1 MVTVPATSAKYTALR
16 VLAVV
21 VPLTA
26 AMGATA
32 AAFYVT
38 DVFGILF
45 RETSTYLQLIV
56 LVPASMLATI
66 TTYFAAKILW
76 SASDPA
82 DNQRDDAHHD
92 GQTLMDAIGRQ
103 WDGRGSPEGSH

>member
-1 MVTVPATSAKYTALR
+1 MAIVPANSAKYTALR

-21 VPLTA
+21 LPLVI
-26 AMGATA
+26 AMGVTA
-32 AAFYVT
+32 AAFYAT

-45 RETSTYLQLIV
+45 RETNTNLQLIV
-56 LVPASMLATI
+56 LVPASVLAII
-66 TTYFAAKILW
+66 TTFFAAKILW

-92 GQTLMDAIGRQ
+92 GQT
-103 WDGRGSPEGSH
+103 

>member
-1 MVTVPATSAKYTALR
+1 MAIVPSNSAKYTALR

-21 VPLTA
+21 LPLA
-26 AMGATA
+26 VAMGVTA

-45 RETSTYLQLIV
+45 RETHTDLQVIV
-56 LVPASMLATI
+56 LVPASVLAII
-66 TTYFAAKILW
+66 TTFFAAKILW

-92 GQTLMDAIGRQ
+92 GQR
-103 WDGRGSPEGSH
+103 

>member
-1 MVTVPATSAKYTALR
+1 MAILPANSAKYTALR

-21 VPLTA
+21 LPLA
-26 AMGATA
+26 IAMGVTA

-45 RETSTYLQLIV
+45 RETNTNLQLIV
-56 LVPASMLATI
+56 LVPASALAII
-66 TTYFAAKILW
+66 TTFFAAKILW

-82 DNQRDDAHHD
+82 DDQSGDAHHD
-92 GQTLMDAIGRQ
+92 GQT
-103 WDGRGSPEGSH
+103 